1 MISKINSASF
11 HSLRTSN
18 AVTGSM
24 DVTVYS
30 ESYTHELS
38 LTVNGRTIF
47 DRSSPSLTAVTL
59 STSEIK
65 AIYNA

>member
-1 MISKINSASF
+1 MN
-11 HSLRTSN
+11 
-18 AVTGSM
+18 
-24 DVTVYS
+24 VTVYS

-65 AIYNA
+65 AI